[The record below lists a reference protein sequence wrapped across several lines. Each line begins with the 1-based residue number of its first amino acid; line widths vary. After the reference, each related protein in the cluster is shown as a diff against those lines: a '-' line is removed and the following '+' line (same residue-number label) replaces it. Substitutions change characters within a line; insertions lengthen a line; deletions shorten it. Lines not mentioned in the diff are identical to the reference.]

1 MMRMTYLLLLFI
13 TLFPRAASGEAF
25 DVDTYLRMQDASEI
39 SVSPDGQFVAYTLY
53 ERDLEQDLATT
64 SVWMIP
70 TAGGPAIPMTTGD
83 GNSYMPKWSP
93 DNRFLSILSDRGDQP
108 SQVWTLD
115 RRGGDAQP
123 LTELKQGVSGYEWS
137 PTGSQILLEVKDPT
151 PADLDEEPRP
161 NPRPYVIDRLQF
173 KEDYVG
179 YLDRYRYHLHVIDVA
194 TQENSPTHLRRL

>member
-1 MMRMTYLLLLFI
+1 MTRTTYLLLFLT
-13 TLFPRAASGEAF
+13 TLFTPAVWAEAF
-25 DVDTYLRMQDASEI
+25 DVDTYLRMHDASEI
-39 SVSPDGQFVAYTLY
+39 SVSPDGQFIAYTLY

-123 LTELKQGVSGYEWS
+123 LTELKQGSEQLRVVSHRKVSYYW
-137 PTGSQILLEVKDPT
+137 
-151 PADLDEEPRP
+151 R
-161 NPRPYVIDRLQF
+161 
-173 KEDYVG
+173 
-179 YLDRYRYHLHVIDVA
+179 
-194 TQENSPTHLRRL
+194 

>member
-25 DVDTYLRMQDASEI
+25 DVDTYLRMHDASEI
-39 SVSPDGQFVAYTLY
+39 SVSPDGQFIAYTLY

-108 SQVWTLD
+108 SQVWMLD

-123 LTELKQGVSGYEWS
+123 LTELKQGVTGQLRVVSHRKSDITGGEGPDSG
-137 PTGSQILLEVKDPT
+137 
-151 PADLDEEPRP
+151 R
-161 NPRPYVIDRLQF
+161 
-173 KEDYVG
+173 
-179 YLDRYRYHLHVIDVA
+179 
-194 TQENSPTHLRRL
+194 LRRGTPTQPPPLRDR